1 MSSENIDPTDV
12 AAMVAAY
19 APRMAMLKEVVARLD
34 EVTREALRALV
45 RVDRIGFRA
54 KDGKSFAHKA
64 LKKNKD
70 GSPRYV
76 RPLEDV
82 EDQAGGR
89 VLVFFRRDIAPVEAA
104 LLKTFNRVEQVH
116 KTPEDSNSFAY
127 ESVHFVFIIP
137 PNVLPRGWEKLANP
151 PTTFEMQIRT
161 LFMHAWAEPQH
172 DLRYKAKTEL
182 SEENKRRIAWAAS
195 NAWGGDAIF
204 EQVLDAIAVEPPA
217 NNRD

>member
-1 MSSENIDPTDV
+1 MSSEDIDPS
-12 AAMVAAY
+12 ALSAMIMAY
-19 APRMAMLKEVVARLD
+19 QPRVAMLKELAVRLD
-34 EVTREALRALV
+34 EGTRQALRLIA
-45 RVDRIGFRA
+45 RIDRIGFRA
-54 KDGKSFAHKA
+54 KDSASFANKA

-82 EDQAGGR
+82 EDQAAGR
-89 VLVFFRRDIAPVEAA
+89 VLVFFRRDIAPVEAM

-116 KTPEDSNSFAY
+116 KAPEDSSSFAY

-137 PNVLPRGWEKLANP
+137 PNAYPRGWERLANP

-172 DLRYKAKTEL
+172 DIMYKAKREL
-182 SEENKRRIAWAAS
+182 SKDNERRIAWAAS

-204 EQVLDAIAVEPPA
+204 EQVLDAIAGEEPA
-217 NNRD
+217 NNRE